1 MKESKESQRLHENK
15 EHTKHWHKWG
25 PYLSDRQWGTVREDY
40 SADGAAWDYFPHDHA
55 RSRVYRWGE
64 DGLGGFSDFHQE
76 MCFAFAFWNGKDP
89 ILKERLF
96 GLNSNEGN
104 HGEDVKELYYY
115 LDNTPTHSFMKML
128 YKYPQATYPYE
139 DLLQVNGQRKADR
152 IKGEYELLDT
162 GILKDNKYWDIY
174 IEYAKADEEDIYI
187 KLTLCNRGSEAAEIK
202 VLPTLWFRNR
212 WTFGLFDSVPSIT
225 IAEQGNGYG
234 RLETQHSIM
243 GSYSLYYASTDHVL
257 FTENETNNE
266 RLFHAPNKNPFVK
279 DAFHRAVINNDF
291 DFLKDK
297 NTGTKAAP
305 FYTIHADGG
314 QTAEIKLRFCKGKL
328 NGEPF
333 TDFDS
338 LFQKRLD
345 EANEF
350 YDIVHGNNKND
361 VYRNVQRQAL
371 AGLLWSKQYYNYNIE
386 DWLKGDPTM
395 PKPPDSR
402 LTGRNSTWQYLGN
415 ADIISMPDKWEY
427 PWYASW
433 DLGFQ
438 CVTMALVD
446 PEFAKH
452 QLILI
457 MREWYMQPNGQ
468 IPAYEWSFSDANPP
482 VHAWAALKVYEI
494 DKKKN
499 GNADVD
505 FLKRIFAKLLLNF
518 TWWVNRK
525 DQNNKNIFEGG
536 FLGLDNVG
544 IFDRS
549 NLPPGMR
556 LEEADATSW
565 MAMFAGNMLN
575 IALEI
580 ALHDSSYEDVTTKF
594 YEHFVH
600 ITEAFNQYNENGK
613 NLWNEADGFFYDV
626 AIIENG
632 ERDVIQTRS
641 IVGLSALFGVSII
654 KKDIFIA
661 LQRFHARFEWFRV
674 MRLSKGKHSEI
685 ESYDAN
691 KDVLLSI
698 IPKDK
703 LIRILQVMLDEEEFL
718 SDYGIRSVS
727 KYYKQ
732 NLYSTTISGQTYELG
747 YEPAE
752 STVGLFGGNS
762 NWRGPVWVPINY
774 LILESLDTYY
784 KYYGDTFKVEFPT
797 RSGKFLNLNEVMR
810 AIAQRMLNKYV
821 PDANGDRALHG
832 KGTPYNNDPN
842 FKDLILFY
850 EYFNGDTG
858 QGLGA
863 SHQTGWTSLICELID
878 RLTNE

>member
-1 MKESKESQRLHENK
+1 MKESKESQRLNENK
-15 EHTKHWHKWG
+15 QHTKHWHKWG
-25 PYLSDRQWGTVREDY
+25 PYLSERQWGTVREDY
-40 SADGAAWDYFPHDHA
+40 SADGSAWDYFPHDHA

-64 DGLGGFSDFHQE
+64 DGLAGFSDIHQE

-89 ILKERLF
+89 ILKERLY

-115 LDNTPTHSFMKML
+115 LDNTPTHSYMKML
-128 YKYPQATYPYE
+128 YKYPQQEYPYN
-139 DLLQVNGQRKADR
+139 DLLQVNGQRKADL

-162 GILKDNKYWDIY
+162 GIFKDNQYWDIY

-187 KLTLCNRGSEAAEIK
+187 KVSVCNRGNQAAEIK

-212 WTFGLFDSVPSIT
+212 WMFGLFDSLPSIT
-225 IAEQGNGYG
+225 YAESGNGYG
-234 RLETQHSIM
+234 RLHTEHSIM
-243 GSYSLYYASTDHVL
+243 GSYSLYFDHTANVL
-257 FTENETNNE
+257 FTDNETNNE
-266 RLFHAPNKNPFVK
+266 RLFNTPNKNAFVK
-279 DAFHRAVINNDF
+279 DAFHRAVVHNDY

-297 NTGTKAAP
+297 HSGTKVAP
-305 FYTIHADGG
+305 MYTLHVDGG

-333 TDFDS
+333 NDFNS
-338 LFQKRLD
+338 IFQERFD
-345 EANEF
+345 DTNDF
-350 YDIVHGNNKND
+350 YDILHGNNKNAE
-361 VYRNVQRQAL
+361 YRNIQRQAL

-386 DWLKGDPTM
+386 DWLKGDSTM
-395 PKPPDSR
+395 PVPPASR

-468 IPAYEWSFSDANPP
+468 IPAYEWSFNDANPP

-499 GNADVD
+499 GNSDID
-505 FLKRIFAKLLLNF
+505 FLKRIFSKLLLNF

-525 DQNNKNIFEGG
+525 DRNNKNIFEGG

-549 NLPPGMR
+549 NLPEGMR

-565 MAMFAGNMLN
+565 MAMYAGNMLN

-580 ALHDSSYEDVTTKF
+580 ALHDPSYEDVTTKF

-600 ITEAFNQYNENGK
+600 ITEAFNQYDEKEG
-613 NLWNEADGFFYDV
+613 NLWNEKDGFFYDV

-632 ERDVIQTRS
+632 ERNVIQTRS
-641 IVGLSALFGVSII
+641 IIGLSALFGVSII
-654 KKDIFIA
+654 KKETFTS
-661 LQRFHARFEWFRV
+661 LHNFHMRFEWFRQ
-674 MRLSKGKHSEI
+674 MRLSKGKHNEI
-685 ESYDAN
+685 ESYDSN

-698 IPKDK
+698 IPKEK
-703 LIRILQVMLDEEEFL
+703 LLRILQVMLDETEFL
-718 SDYGIRSVS
+718 SDFGIRSVS

-732 NLYSTTISGQTYELG
+732 NEYSTTIDGHTYELG

-752 STVGLFGGNS
+752 SMVGLFGGNS
-762 NWRGPVWVPINY
+762 NWRGPIWVPINY

-784 KYYGDTFKVEFPT
+784 AYYGDALKVEFPS
-797 RSGKFLNLNEVMR
+797 RSGNYLNLKDVMR

-821 PDANGDRALHG
+821 PDSNGDRALHG
-832 KGTPYNNDPN
+832 KDTPYSHDPN
-842 FKDLILFY
+842 FKGLLLFY